1 MRIECSGCGQAMNV
15 PDERLPAAPKFVVRC
30 PKCQQAITVERPE
43 FAAQAQAGGDAPGH
57 VHGPQDSPPLSAPAG
72 PPPSAP
78 EPPKAPA
85 APPPPPALD
94 VPTGLEPEVFPP
106 GAKVAFLSLADE
118 SWRGAAGEYLKGVG
132 FFLSEAASPGEAVA
146 KLRLNHYDLVVA
158 QQDEQGRAILA
169 EIAAWN
175 GLKRREVNVVLVGP
189 GADSLDPKPAFQ
201 HGVNAWLSAGDA
213 DRAADLLR
221 QALEG
226 YDLYY
231 LPVRQ
236 ARAGGK

>member
-43 FAAQAQAGGDAPGH
+43 FAAQVANGGDVPGH
-57 VHGPQDSPPLSAPAG
+57 AHGSEAAPQ
-72 PPPSAP
+72 PSAS
-78 EPPKAPA
+78 EPPKAQPA
-85 APPPPPALD
+85 SPPPLAVD

-106 GAKVAFLSLADE
+106 GAKVAFLSLSDE
-118 SWRGAAGEYLKGVG
+118 SWRAGAGESLKGAG
-132 FFLSEAASPGEAVA
+132 FFLSEAGSPGEAVA

-158 QQDEQGRAILA
+158 AQDEQGRAILA

-175 GLKRREVNVVLVGP
+175 GLRRREVNVVLVGA

-201 HGVNAWLSAGDA
+201 HGVNTWLSAADA
-213 DRAADLLR
+213 QKAADLLR
-221 QALEG
+221 QALEA

-231 LPVRQ
+231 LPIRQ